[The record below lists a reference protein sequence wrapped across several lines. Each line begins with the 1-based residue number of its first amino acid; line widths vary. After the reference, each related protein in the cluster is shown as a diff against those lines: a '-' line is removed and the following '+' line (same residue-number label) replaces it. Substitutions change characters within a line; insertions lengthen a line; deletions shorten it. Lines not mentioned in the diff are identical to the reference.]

1 MPDRCLQGHLEQR
14 QWVSICV
21 GPQSFRHV
29 FIAYDSYTHQ
39 KPIID
44 PMLYLLSSFTSMVF
58 IYEFINS
65 LKIIFKYPIICK
77 KQKKKKKPK
86 PLFYVENHFHTNVS
100 LSLYPLFFCYMSIQ
114 CLSLGYCWRFL
125 LYVTFQQY
133 IRYSEKKSQK
143 GHKILTFTHTGLC
156 APNTEMQTQSSR
168 AQGLQR
174 TKQSMI
180 KKKKV

>member
-1 MPDRCLQGHLEQR
+1 MYEHKTRYLYMPDRCLQGHLEQR

-77 KQKKKKKPK
+77 KQKKKKTQTTI
-86 PLFYVENHFHTNVS
+86 LCRESFSYQCIS
-100 LSLYPLFFCYMSIQ
+100 FFIPFV
-114 CLSLGYCWRFL
+114 FL
-125 LYVTFQQY
+125 LHVNSVF
-133 IRYSEKKSQK
+133 I
-143 GHKILTFTHTGLC
+143 TGLLLAILIIC
-156 APNTEMQTQSSR
+156 YFSTIHQI
-168 AQGLQR
+168 L
-174 TKQSMI
+174 
-180 KKKKV
+180 

>member
-1 MPDRCLQGHLEQR
+1 MYEHKTRYLYMPDRCLQGHLEQR

-77 KQKKKKKPK
+77 KQKKKKNPNHYSRQRIIFI
-86 PLFYVENHFHTNVS
+86 PMYLFLYTLCFSVTCQFSVYHWATAGDSYYMLLFNNTLDTLKKNHRKDT
-100 LSLYPLFFCYMSIQ
+100 
-114 CLSLGYCWRFL
+114 RF
-125 LYVTFQQY
+125 
-133 IRYSEKKSQK
+133 
-143 GHKILTFTHTGLC
+143 
-156 APNTEMQTQSSR
+156 
-168 AQGLQR
+168 
-174 TKQSMI
+174 
-180 KKKKV
+180 

>member
-1 MPDRCLQGHLEQR
+1 MYEHKTRYLYMPDRCLQGHLEQR

-77 KQKKKKKPK
+77 KQKKKKKTQTTI
-86 PLFYVENHFHTNVS
+86 LCRESFSYQCIS
-100 LSLYPLFFCYMSIQ
+100 FFIPFV
-114 CLSLGYCWRFL
+114 FL
-125 LYVTFQQY
+125 LHVNSVF
-133 IRYSEKKSQK
+133 I
-143 GHKILTFTHTGLC
+143 TGLLLAILIIC
-156 APNTEMQTQSSR
+156 YFSTIHQI
-168 AQGLQR
+168 L
-174 TKQSMI
+174 
-180 KKKKV
+180 